1 MPSVGHVALGKQ
13 PVMVNSRPGRL
24 VLPSVKGGALGK
36 KVFFRL
42 VLPSVKVGH
51 SANGFFFRDIHGHVD
66 TQFVCRVSFA
76 ECYTRQNLRRVYK
89 DLCQVFL
96 TLSKPHVSRSRYH

>member
-1 MPSVGHVALGKQ
+1 MPSVEHVALGKQ
-13 PVMVNSRPGRL
+13 LVTVNSRPGRL

-51 SANGFFFRDIHGHVD
+51 SANGFFSVTYMDMW
-66 TQFVCRVSFA
+66 TLSLFVECLLLSVTLGITFA
-76 ECYTRQNLRRVYK
+76 ECIRTFAK
-89 DLCQVFL
+89 C
-96 TLSKPHVSRSRYH
+96 S

>member
-1 MPSVGHVALGKQ
+1 MPSVEHVALGKQ
-13 PVMVNSRPGRL
+13 PVTVNSRPGRL

-36 KVFFRL
+36 KVFFVWFCR
-42 VLPSVKVGH
+42 VLKWGTRQMV
-51 SANGFFFRDIHGHVD
+51 FFSRDIHGHVD
-66 TQFVCRVSFA
+66 TQFVCRVSFT
-76 ECYTRQNLRRVYK
+76 ECYTRHNLRRVYK